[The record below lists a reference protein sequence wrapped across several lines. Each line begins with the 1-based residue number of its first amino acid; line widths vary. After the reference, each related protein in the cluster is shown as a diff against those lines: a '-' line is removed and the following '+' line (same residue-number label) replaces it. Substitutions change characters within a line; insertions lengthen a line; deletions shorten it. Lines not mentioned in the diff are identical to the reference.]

1 LDPSKRIAL
10 FTVHDASPWLRQTP
24 KGSGDW
30 GRWRYSFN
38 SGADDAHWLVV
49 YDELRASVRTTVP
62 KARRII
68 VISEPSDFK
77 IYSPRYLNQFGV
89 MLSPMPT
96 PGFTGIQIQ
105 TDVGLPWSFGLDML
119 SSQRPFP
126 CRYDFD
132 ALAALARGE
141 KTHALSAVVSMKTQL
156 RKHRVRVEF
165 TEALGG
171 RLGDRLIRYGQGLKP
186 IGDKADAILPY
197 THHLVVENNDEDN
210 FFTEKLTDAY
220 LGWSMPIF
228 SGCQN
233 IEGFFPAEALRRFDI
248 YATDAVDRVVA
259 ALDAPVTPSQWAAIG
274 QARVAVLERYNI
286 FARLSDIIA
295 GLAPIDAA
303 PVDEILHESVH
314 FAPLGKR
321 LRTAWKR
328 VRPPRRKP
336 LAAVAPPAA

>member
-1 LDPSKRIAL
+1 MTPSNADPSSRIAL
-10 FTVHDASPWLRQTP
+10 FTMHDASPWLRQTP
-24 KGSGDW
+24 KGGGDW

-38 SGADDAHWLVV
+38 TGADTAQWLVV

-77 IYSPRYLNQFGV
+77 VYSPGYLNQFGV

-96 PGFTGIQIQ
+96 PGFTGLQIQ

-119 SSQRPFP
+119 SPKRPFP

-132 ALAALARGE
+132 ALAALERGE
-141 KTHALSAVVSMKTQL
+141 KAHALSAVVSMKVQL

-165 TEALGG
+165 TEALAG
-171 RLGDRLIRYGQGLKP
+171 RLGERLIRYGQGLKP

-220 LGWSMPIF
+220 LGWAMPIF
-228 SGCQN
+228 SGCRN
-233 IEGFFPAEALRRFDI
+233 IESFFSADALRRFDI
-248 YATDAVDRVVA
+248 YAPDAVDRVVA
-259 ALDAPVTPSQWAAIG
+259 ALDAPVTPAHWAAIG
-274 QARVAVLERYNI
+274 EARTAVLERYNI

-295 GLAPIDAA
+295 DLPAGDAA
-303 PVDEILHESVH
+303 PVDEILHESVR

-321 LRTAWKR
+321 LKTAWR
-328 VRPPRRKP
+328 RLRPRRRKP
-336 LAAVAPPAA
+336 AA